1 MSIGSG
7 LAMGAALHMAE
18 AREREQKMTTEQ
30 QFTPEYIAFMQSDEA
45 KALQDDCEIVI
56 GSHIVAD
63 DGGVAV
69 VTDVHCILPEPAEF
83 VAVHMQNGMAFGGC
97 VDDVT
102 WLPTLFQLIRVI
114 EEAGWGWQRTIDGRW
129 LIKTCSDY
137 YTVSAK
143 GDDVFAAAQLAVRAV
158 EVVEQ

>member
-1 MSIGSG
+1 M
-7 LAMGAALHMAE
+7 
-18 AREREQKMTTEQ
+18 TEQ
-30 QFTPEYIAFMQSDEA
+30 QFTPEYIAYMQSDEA

-114 EEAGWGWQRTIDGRW
+114 EGTGYYDG
-129 LIKTCSDY
+129 SDVDRVFMITGPSEDDPTWCVGDFDGNSY
-137 YTVSAK
+137 YADKDLMLCAAK
-143 GDDVFAAAQLAVRAV
+143 IAVRAV
-158 EVVEQ
+158 EEA